1 MAKLAKMNK
10 RVNMFF
16 NSRILVKNKAFSK
29 DAKGFNES
37 LII

>member
-1 MAKLAKMNK
+1 
-10 RVNMFF
+10 MFF

-37 LII
+37 LIN